1 MITFFTTSKPFR
13 GHSAIIQRNAL
24 KSWKLLHPDV
34 EVILFG
40 NDEGTSEVS
49 REFGLRHEPE
59 IARNAAGLPY
69 MNAMFDRA
77 HEISSYETLCYCNC
91 DIILTSD
98 FPEALGRLQIAA
110 SDFLMIGRRWDI
122 EVTRPL
128 DFLNPQWQQEIRD
141 IALKTNDRRDAW
153 WIDYFLFGRG
163 LFYKK
168 IPEFVVGRPR
178 WDNWVVWKALS
189 SGARV
194 IDASAAVLAIHQNHG
209 YAAHP
214 KGREGLWADESSQ
227 HNIALSGGA
236 LHLCKIDD
244 AINRLTTDGIKPNRV
259 RHWYAIKRNLDSIMR
274 ALTFNVWLPVW
285 HFCLGITRPIRSRLG
300 LRSKLPRPSAEK
312 DSPPARTL
320 T

>member
-59 IARNAAGLPY
+59 VARNAAGLPY

-77 HEISSYETLCYCNC
+77 HEISSYETLCYSNC

-227 HNIALSGGA
+227 HNIALSGCA

-259 RHWYAIKRNLDSIMR
+259 RHWYALKRNLVSIMR

-285 HFCLGITRPIRSRLG
+285 HFSLGITRPIRSRLG
-300 LRSKLPRPSAEK
+300 LRSKLPRRSAEK
-312 DSPPARTL
+312 DPPPARTL

>member
-1 MITFFTTSKPFR
+1 MITFFTTAKPFR

-24 KSWKLLHPDV
+24 KSWKLLYPEV

-49 REFGLRHEPE
+49 REFGLRHEPQV
-59 IARNAAGLPY
+59 ARNAAGLPY

-77 HEISSYETLCYCNC
+77 HEISSYETLCYSNC

-259 RHWYAIKRNLDSIMR
+259 RHWYALKRNLVSIMR

-285 HFCLGITRPIRSRLG
+285 HFSLGITRPIRSRLG
-300 LRSKLPRPSAEK
+300 LRSKLPRRSAEK
-312 DSPPARTL
+312 DPPPARTL

>member
-1 MITFFTTSKPFR
+1 MITFFTTAKPFR

-24 KSWKLLHPDV
+24 KSWKLLQPDV

-40 NDEGTSEVS
+40 NDEGASEVS

-77 HEISSYETLCYCNC
+77 HEISSHEKLCYANC
-91 DIILTSD
+91 DIILTFD
-98 FPEALGRLQIAA
+98 FPEAVGCIYTPT
-110 SDFLMIGRRWDI
+110 SDFLMIGRRWDT
-122 EVTRPL
+122 EVTQPL
-128 DFLNPQWQQEIRD
+128 DFLSPRWQQEIRE
-141 IALKTNDRRDAW
+141 IARKTNDQRDGW

-163 LFYKK
+163 MFYKK

-178 WDNWVVWKALS
+178 WDSWLVWKALS

-194 IDASAAVLAIHQNHG
+194 IDVSAAVLAIHQNHG

-214 KGREGLWADESSQ
+214 KGRYGVWADESSRR
-227 HNIALSGGA
+227 NITLSGGTS
-236 LHLCKIDD
+236 HLCKIDD
-244 AINRLTTDGIKPNRV
+244 ATDRLTAGGIKPNWA
-259 RHWYAIKRNLDSIMR
+259 RHWYAIKRYLDSITR
-274 ALTFNVWLPVW
+274 ALTFNVWSPVW
-285 HFCLGITRPIRSRLG
+285 HFCLGITRPIRARLG
-300 LRSKLPRPSAEK
+300 LRSKLSRPTAEK

-320 T
+320 N

>member
-1 MITFFTTSKPFR
+1 MITFFTTAKPFR

-24 KSWKLLHPDV
+24 KSWKLLYPEV

-49 REFGLRHEPE
+49 REFGLRHEPQV
-59 IARNAAGLPY
+59 ARNAAGLPY

-77 HEISSYETLCYCNC
+77 HEISSYETLCYSNC

-236 LHLCKIDD
+236 LHLCNIDD
-244 AINRLTTDGIKPNRV
+244 AINRLTTDGIKPNSV
-259 RHWYAIKRNLDSIMR
+259 RNWYALKRNLVSIMR

-285 HFCLGITRPIRSRLG
+285 HFSLGITRPIRSRLG
-300 LRSKLPRPSAEK
+300 LRSKLPRPSAGK
-312 DSPPARTL
+312 DSPRART
-320 T
+320 